1 MNKVTRNIAALI
13 AFGLGTASIGFA
25 QVTQQKIGNNPTLI
39 NPNAALE
46 VESTNK
52 GILLPRLGLTAT
64 NSFAPLAAH
73 VAGMTVYNTA
83 TAGTAPNNV
92 TPGYY
97 YNDGTQWVRVAT
109 GADAKTEPW
118 REQNTTNEATANS
131 QSIYQTGSV
140 AVGDFSTAASTK
152 KMEVKGDFKSEIS
165 AAGGATGT
173 EVGSPL
179 NPNGAMHYWFS
190 SPTNYRIASASDQR
204 ALLQAVSGTTTN
216 AISASDIQSEMS
228 SVNGTNS
235 ISTARTLNTGE
246 FRLESYNVADNFG
259 STVSLQND
267 GLRLR
272 HTNTNGAAD
281 PFPLNNSTEI
291 FVQKANGVRFN
302 FRDAAAVQ
310 TGEYWFPTTSGTNG
324 QVMTQ
329 TATGKMVW
337 SNPSTLFSE
346 VDGVIG
352 NEVTD
357 ATVNG
362 GLTRTG
368 SGTTAS
374 PYTLGLTPGTA
385 AGNIMTWNGTAWNPA
400 APVNIYNANG
410 TLTSNRVVTMGGRS
424 LTFAAPEREIYFDPN
439 GRIGVEANG
448 TNDADIYVTSGSG
461 ATYNRFDIQSFPS
474 GSLNLTA
481 TGAGA
486 DQVRLG
492 SSFTTNPVPLLF
504 STSAGG
510 NTPGVERMRV
520 TGTGNIGVNTDIPTE
535 KFDNAGI
542 TRLRNLPLNGAT
554 NAINTTVDGDESSSQ
569 DQTFTATRTVV
580 ADANGVLG
588 TVTGLPAT
596 PVNIYN
602 ANGTLTGART
612 VTTAN
617 NNLTFAGTGSSV
629 LIATNATEG
638 RVTATGTTRGSI
650 TVTGGNSIV
659 DVYADNNLK
668 GQISARGTGTT
679 GLDIRTEGTT
689 PLSFLTNNA
698 QRMRITPTGEV
709 AIGATTAPSFV
720 IGGSTIQPLLH
731 VAGDISTT
739 GKLWTT
745 NSVYA
750 DYVFEKYFKGSSD
763 IKPDYEFKSLDY
775 VKEFIEKEHHLPG
788 VESISN
794 LSKAENG
801 YTFDMTKLTVQSLEK
816 IEELYLHT
824 IELKEKLEVQY
835 QIGEQQEKMIQSQQQ
850 ELEELKNKFSKL
862 EELLIK
868 K

>member
-13 AFGLGTASIGFA
+13 AFGIGTTSIGFA
-25 QVTQQKIGNNPTLI
+25 QVTQQKIGNNPTII
-39 NPNAALE
+39 NQNAALE

-52 GILLPRLGLTAT
+52 GVLLPRVGLTAT
-64 NSFAPLAAH
+64 NSFAPLTAH

-152 KMEVKGDFKSEIS
+152 KMEVKGDFKSEIT

-204 ALLQAVSGTTTN
+204 ALLQGVSGTTTN

-235 ISTARTLNTGE
+235 ISIARTLNTGE

-368 SGTTAS
+368 AGTTAS

-385 AGNIMTWNGTAWNPA
+385 TGNVMTWNGTAWNPA

-410 TLTSNRVVTMGGRS
+410 SLTSPRLVTFNGNS
-424 LTFAAPEREIYFDPN
+424 LRFTSPQRDILFDSE
-439 GRIGVEANG
+439 GRIGVEAKG
-448 TNDADIYVTSGSG
+448 TDDADIYLASGTG
-461 ATYNRFDIQSFPS
+461 ATYNRLDIQSFPT
-474 GSLNLTA
+474 GEVQLLA
-481 TGAGA
+481 TGAG
-486 DQVRLG
+486 VRDMSIG
-492 SSFTTNPVPLLF
+492 THITTVPAPLLF
-504 STSAGG
+504 VTSAGSDAFG
-510 NTPGVERMRV
+510 EERMRI
-520 TGTGNIGVNTDIPTE
+520 TGTGNVGVNTTSPTE
-535 KFDNAGI
+535 KFDNDGI

-554 NAINTTVDGDESSSQ
+554 NAINTTVDGDPSSSQ

-588 TVTGLPAT
+588 TVAGLPAI

-602 ANGTLTGART
+602 ANGTLTADRT
-612 VTTAN
+612 VTTADKF
-617 NNLTFAGTGSSV
+617 LRFVGTGSTVS
-629 LIATNATEG
+629 IITNATEG

-668 GQISARGTGTT
+668 GQIAARGTGTT
-679 GLDIRTEGTT
+679 GLDIRTEGAT
-689 PLSFLTNNA
+689 PLSFLTDNTS
-698 QRMRITPTGEV
+698 RMRITPTGEV

-720 IGGSTIQPLLH
+720 VGGSTIQPKLH

-750 DYVFEKYFKGSSD
+750 DYVFEKYFKGNSD
-763 IKPDYEFKSLDY
+763 INPDYEFKSLDY
-775 VKEFIEKEHHLPG
+775 VKEFIEEKHHLPG
-788 VESISN
+788 VESINN
-794 LSKAENG
+794 LSKTENG

-824 IELKEKLEVQY
+824 IELKEKLDVQY
-835 QIGEQQEKMIQSQQQ
+835 QIGEQQEKMIQSQQK
-850 ELEELKNKFSKL
+850 ELEELKNRFSRL

-868 K
+868 Q

>member
-46 VESTNK
+46 VESANK

-118 REQNTTNEATANS
+118 REQATTNEATANS
-131 QSIYQTGSV
+131 QNIYQTGSV

-152 KMEVKGDFKSEIS
+152 KMEVKGDFKAEVT
-165 AAGGATGT
+165 AAGGVAYGT
-173 EVGSPL
+173 EISHPV
-179 NPNGAMHYWFS
+179 NPNGAMHYWLT
-190 SPTNYRIASASDQR
+190 SPTNYRIASANAQG
-204 ALLQAVSGTTTN
+204 AILQGVSGTTTN
-216 AISASDIQSEMS
+216 TVAASDIKSEMS
-228 SVNGTNS
+228 SLNGSNS
-235 ISTARTLNTGE
+235 LSAVRAENTGN
-246 FRLESYNVADNFG
+246 FFMESYNVSGNFG
-259 STVSLQND
+259 STLSLQND

-281 PFPLNNSTEI
+281 PFPLNNSSEI

-310 TGEYWFPTTSGTNG
+310 TGEYWFPTTTGTAG

-337 SNPSTLFSE
+337 ASPSGLLTE

-352 NEVTD
+352 NEVTN
-357 ATVNG
+357 ATTNG
-362 GLTRTG
+362 GLTRAGT
-368 SGTTAS
+368 GTTAS
-374 PYTLGLTPGTA
+374 PYTLGLTPGSAT
-385 AGNIMTWNGTAWNPA
+385 GNVMTWNGTAWNPA
-400 APVNIYNANG
+400 APVNIYNADG
-410 TLTSNRVVTMGGRS
+410 TVTSNRVATLNDKE
-424 LTFAAPEREIYFDPN
+424 LTFLGEFQSTTLSRYAGLIQEGLASSPYNQGSMKIIAPDKN
-439 GRIGVEANG
+439 GNG
-448 TNDADIYVTSGSG
+448 SK
-461 ATYNRFDIQSFPS
+461 
-474 GSLNLTA
+474 GSLSMQAFSEGEAQIFANEDVTLLSISTHA
-481 TGAGA
+481 TPAPAPITFG
-486 DQVRLG
+486 
-492 SSFTTNPVPLLF
+492 
-504 STSAGG
+504 TSAGG
-510 NTPGVERMRV
+510 GALGTEKMRI
-520 TGTGNIGVNTDIPTE
+520 TGTGNVGIATISPSE
-535 KFDNAGI
+535 KFDIGAGNI
-542 TRLRNLPLNGAT
+542 RVRDINGLAG
-554 NAINTTVDGDESSSQ
+554 NTTTDKV
-569 DQTFTATRTVV
+569 VV
-580 ADANGVLG
+580 ADGTGVLK
-588 TVTGLPAT
+588 TVTVASLASS

-720 IGGSTIQPLLH
+720 VGGSTIQPLLH

-750 DYVFEKYFKGSSD
+750 DYVFEDYFNGFSK
-763 IKPDYEFKSLDY
+763 IYKDYKFKSL
-775 VKEFIEKEHHLPG
+775 KEVAQFIKTNKHLPG
-788 VESISN
+788 VTPISEITVG
-794 LSKAENG
+794 ENG
-801 YTFDMTKLTVQSLEK
+801 YTIDLTQLSMQQLEK
-816 IEELYLHT
+816 LEELYLHV
-824 IELKEKLEVQY
+824 IEMNDTL
-835 QIGEQQEKMIQSQQQ
+835 SQKDIEIDALQHKTN
-850 ELEELKNKFSKL
+850 ELEERLKKL
-862 EELLIK
+862 ESLLIK
-868 K
+868 Q